1 VERVESLEDPRLAVY
16 RDLPRANLA
25 RPSGLF
31 IAEGALVVDRLLR
44 SGLSI
49 ESVLVDEQ
57 CLDEFRPRLPSGVQV
72 FTVPRA
78 LVNPLVGFKFHRG
91 ILACGRRPATPSLA
105 SLIPANSAA
114 TNSAAPNS
122 AALNS
127 AALNSAA
134 PTTAATK
141 TAVIASDIQDPENLG
156 CVLRNSAAFG
166 VDLVLLSRSCADPFS
181 RRVLR
186 TSMGTVFTLPLRQ
199 SESLADD
206 VAALADDYGFEL
218 AATVLDASA
227 ESLYDA
233 ERPSRFGLV
242 FGNEAHGVD
251 DRVAARCRR
260 RVTLPMRRG
269 TDSLNVGVASAVFL
283 YHFTAPSRMPR

>member
-1 VERVESLEDPRLAVY
+1 
-16 RDLPRANLA
+16 
-25 RPSGLF
+25 LF

-105 SLIPANSAA
+105 SLIPPISAA
-114 TNSAAPNS
+114 PNSAAPNS
-122 AALNS
+122 AAP
-127 AALNSAA
+127 NSAA
-134 PTTAATK
+134 PNSAATK

>member
-1 VERVESLEDPRLAVY
+1 MERVESLEDPRLAVY

-105 SLIPANSAA
+105 SLIPATSAV
-114 TNSAAPNS
+114 TTS

-127 AALNSAA
+127 
-134 PTTAATK
+134 AATK

>member
-1 VERVESLEDPRLAVY
+1 VERVESIDDPRLAVY

-31 IAEGALVVDRLLR
+31 IAEGALVVERLLQ

-57 CLDEFRPRLPSGVQV
+57 CLDQFQPRLPAGLRVL
-72 FTVPRA
+72 TVPRT

-91 ILACGRRPATPSLA
+91 ILACGRRPPTPTLA
-105 SLIPANSAA
+105 SLIPPAIDADSLSVA
-114 TNSAAPNS
+114 
-122 AALNS
+122 
-127 AALNSAA
+127 
-134 PTTAATK
+134 
-141 TAVIASDIQDPENLG
+141 TAVVAADIQDPENLG

-199 SESLADD
+199 SDDLGEDIARLADD
-206 VAALADDYGFEL
+206 HGFEL
-218 AATVLDASA
+218 AATVLDPSA

-233 ERPSRFGLV
+233 ERPRRFGLV

-251 DRVAARCRR
+251 HRVAARCRR

-283 YHFTAPSRMPR
+283 YHFTDPSRVPR

>member
-1 VERVESLEDPRLAVY
+1 MVAESVERVESLEDPRLAVY

-105 SLIPANSAA
+105 SLIPPTSAA
-114 TNSAAPNS
+114 TNSVA
-122 AALNS
+122 
-127 AALNSAA
+127 
-134 PTTAATK
+134 TT

>member
-1 VERVESLEDPRLAVY
+1 MERVESLEDPRLAVY

-105 SLIPANSAA
+105 SLIPATSAA

-122 AALNS
+122 AA
-127 AALNSAA
+127 
-134 PTTAATK
+134 PT

-260 RVTLPMRRG
+260 HVTLPMRRG

-283 YHFTAPSRMPR
+283 YHFTAPSRMP

>member
-1 VERVESLEDPRLAVY
+1 MERVESLEDPRLAVY

-105 SLIPANSAA
+105 SLIPATSAV
-114 TNSAAPNS
+114 TNSAAP
-122 AALNS
+122 
-127 AALNSAA
+127 NSAA

>member
-1 VERVESLEDPRLAVY
+1 VERVVSIDDPRLAVY

-31 IAEGALVVDRLLR
+31 IAEGALVVERLLR
-44 SGLSI
+44 SGLAI

-57 CLDEFRPRLPSGVQV
+57 CLDDFRPSLPGDVRV
-72 FTVPRA
+72 LTVPRA

-91 ILACGRRPATPSLA
+91 ILACGRRPSTPPLET
-105 SLIPANSAA
+105 LVPPPAAMA
-114 TNSAAPNS
+114 
-122 AALNS
+122 
-127 AALNSAA
+127 
-134 PTTAATK
+134 
-141 TAVIASDIQDPENLG
+141 TAVIAADIQDPENLG

-186 TSMGTVFTLPLRQ
+186 TSMGTVLTLPLRQ
-199 SESLADD
+199 SENLGEDVARLADEH
-206 VAALADDYGFEL
+206 GFEL

-227 ESLYDA
+227 EALHDA
-233 ERPSRFGLV
+233 NRSSRFGLV

-251 DRVAARCRR
+251 ERLTNRCGRR
-260 RVTLPMRRG
+260 ITLPMRRG

-283 YHFTAPSRMPR
+283 YHFTAPARTPA

>member
-1 VERVESLEDPRLAVY
+1 MEHIASIDDPRLAVY
-16 RDLPRANLA
+16 RDLPRSNLA

-44 SGLSI
+44 SGMAI
-49 ESVLVDEQ
+49 ESVLIDEK
-57 CLDEFRPRLPSGVQV
+57 CLDDFLPRLPEGLRV
-72 FTVPRA
+72 FTVPRS

-105 SLIPANSAA
+105 SLLQSCVALSSAA
-114 TNSAAPNS
+114 
-122 AALNS
+122 
-127 AALNSAA
+127 
-134 PTTAATK
+134 AATSSDLPRHTTGITERAPMA

-166 VDLVLLSRSCADPFS
+166 VDMVLLSRSCADPFS

-199 SESLADD
+199 SEDLGEDVSRLADEH
-206 VAALADDYGFEL
+206 GFEL
-218 AATVLDASA
+218 AATVLDPSA
-227 ESLYDA
+227 EPLYDA
-233 ERPSRFGLV
+233 VRPRRFGLV
-242 FGNEAHGVD
+242 FGNEAHGVG
-251 DRVAARCRR
+251 DRIAAQCRR

-283 YHFTAPSRMPR
+283 YHFTAPTRIAG